1 MMKIRFESK
10 DSLPLNKTL
19 KLHNLTIVIRS
30 VFQED
35 GKYYLQV
42 FLDECL
48 YQLQIL
54 EYERNNIPEGIDVN
68 KASASKKCDICHYCY
83 FKDIG
88 FKYEPYL
95 CNGFHGLMQKA
106 MSFNDV
112 AIVSI
117 KEGDYRIHFWYMSKN
132 NATNIMKNNNLNEKN
147 ELH

>member
-1 MMKIRFESK
+1 MMKIRFESN

-19 KLHNLTIVIRS
+19 KQHNLTIVIRS

-48 YQLQIL
+48 CQLQIL
-54 EYERNNIPEGIDVN
+54 EYERNNIPEGTDVN
-68 KASASKKCDICHYCY
+68 KASASKKCDICHYWY

-95 CNGFHGLMQKA
+95 CNGFHGLM
-106 MSFNDV
+106 
-112 AIVSI
+112 
-117 KEGDYRIHFWYMSKN
+117 
-132 NATNIMKNNNLNEKN
+132 
-147 ELH
+147 

>member
-1 MMKIRFESK
+1 MMKIRFESN

-68 KASASKKCDICHYCY
+68 KASASKKCDICHYWY

>member
-1 MMKIRFESK
+1 MKIRFESN

-68 KASASKKCDICHYCY
+68 KASASKKCDICHYWY

-112 AIVSI
+112 AIISI